1 MTDEVVA
8 TSPLWRRV
16 VEAARV
22 LFPTNKAWAGGQWLW
37 PSGGWWGNGDKGPPG
52 WWQMMSGRSHHQGLE
67 LVAFSAVYAC
77 VNTIA
82 SDVAKLPIQVYEVD
96 LTNGARAIQRTDY
109 YTQLFREPNGYQ
121 TRADLFYAFV
131 QSYLLQGNA
140 YCYSGKR
147 NGRGETT
154 ELHVLN
160 PYRVRPMIAEDGSV
174 FYECGEDFLA
184 GLAANTIVPE
194 RDMIHHRL
202 PLVPGFPLVG
212 VTPIFAAAASSAVGI
227 KILQDSQQFFA
238 NSARPSG
245 LLQSTINL
253 GDEQK
258 KKAKEEWDLAYR
270 GREYGKVA
278 ILPNGLDWKPIT
290 ITAQDAQLIEQ
301 LRWSVE
307 DVARV
312 FRVPTFMLGD
322 VTKVTYRNSE
332 QLARAY
338 LTGCLSWHIEAIEKR
353 LERAFQFPMNYEIK
367 FDLTQLLRTEIDIRY
382 TAYQASLNAGWQSI
396 NEVRAQEGLE
406 PVDGGEE
413 PRVQMQY
420 VPLSAANAPPP
431 AAAPPA
437 EPAPGPADQPPS
449 PATTESA
456 PDPTRMRALVRHRLR
471 RAA

>member
-1 MTDEVVA
+1 MTDLVA
-8 TSPLWRRV
+8 LPRRGLLSRIMSALAVLRAPSLSPG
-16 VEAARV
+16 
-22 LFPTNKAWAGGQWLW
+22 AGG
-37 PSGGWWGNGDKGPPG
+37 GGWWWPPGNGDRGPPG
-52 WWQMMSGRSHHQGLE
+52 SWQMGRNSSQAHLE

-82 SDVAKLPIQVYEVD
+82 SDVAKLPMLVYKVD
-96 LTNGARAIQRTDY
+96 QSTGARALQRGDY
-109 YTQLFREPNGYQ
+109 YAALMRAPNDYQ
-121 TRADLFYAFV
+121 THADFMYGLV

-140 YCYSGKR
+140 YAYCGKR
-147 NGRGETT
+147 NGRGEVV
-154 ELHVLN
+154 EMHVLN
-160 PYRVRPMIAEDGSV
+160 PYRVRPMITDGGEI
-174 FYECGEDFLA
+174 FYDCSQDFLA
-184 GLAANTIVPE
+184 GLKDSTMVPA

-202 PLVPGFPLVG
+202 PLVPGYPLVG

-227 KILQDSQQFFA
+227 QILKDSQQFFA

-245 LLQSTINL
+245 ILQSTINL

-258 KKAKEEWDLAYR
+258 RKAKEEWDIAYR

-278 ILPNGLDWKPIT
+278 ILPTGLTWSPIT

-322 VTKVTYRNSE
+322 VSKVTYRNSE

-338 LTGCLSWHIEAIEKR
+338 LTGCLSFHIEA
-353 LERAFQFPMNYEIK
+353 LEERFESAFQFPSTYELK

-382 TAYQASLNAGWQSI
+382 AAYQSSLNGGWQSI

-406 PVDGGEE
+406 PVPGGEE

-420 VPLSAANAPPP
+420 IPLSAANEPP
-431 AAAPPA
+431 APAA
-437 EPAPGPADQPPS
+437 PAPGPADQPPS

-456 PDPTRMRALVRHRLR
+456 PDLARVRRMVRQRL
-471 RAA
+471 AA